1 MIACDCTERHV
12 PRRIV
17 LTGGPGAGKTATL
30 ELIRR
35 ASFCEHVHIL
45 PEAAGIVFG
54 GGFPRRS
61 DMAGRKAAQRAIFH
75 VQRELEEAAAS
86 DNPAIIL
93 CDRGT
98 VDGAA
103 YWPGPDDYFDA
114 VQTTLADELRRYHA
128 VIHLRTPRNDGGYNH
143 QNPLRTET
151 AVEAAEV
158 DRRIVEVWGTHPR
171 RFVVEANPDFLSK
184 AARVLTLLRAELP
197 ECCRH
202 HVVPQLDQVASE
214 ISASTA

>member
-1 MIACDCTERHV
+1 MVFCDCTEKHV

-35 ASFCEHVHIL
+35 ASFCDHVQIL

-54 GGFPRRS
+54 GGFPRRH
-61 DMAGRKAAQRAIFH
+61 DIGARMAAQRAIFH
-75 VQRELEEAAAS
+75 VQRELEACVAE
-86 DNPAIIL
+86 DNAAIIL

-103 YWPGPDDYFDA
+103 YWPGPDDYFDG
-114 VQTTLADELRRYHA
+114 VGTTLEDELERYDA
-128 VIHLRTPRNDGGYNH
+128 VIHLRTPALENGYNH
-143 QNPLRTET
+143 QNPLRTES
-151 AVEAAEV
+151 VREAADV
-158 DRRIVEVWGTHPR
+158 DLGILRAWKTHPR
-171 RFVVEANPDFLSK
+171 RFTVDASPNFLNK
-184 AARVLTLLRAELP
+184 AARVLEILRAELP

-202 HVVPQLDQVASE
+202 HVLAELDQLRPGAAAVS
-214 ISASTA
+214 